1 MLKRKIPSSG
11 EMLPVLG
18 IGTWKRFD
26 VSPKSDLGDLQ
37 QVLQLLHQSGGR
49 MIDSSPMYGY
59 AEEVIGVITERMVDR
74 DEFFYAS
81 KVWTVGKEA
90 GIDQMNESMEK
101 MKRKTIDLMQ
111 IHNLV
116 DWQVHLQTLRRWKE
130 QGIVKYIGITHYTDS
145 MHDDLVRIIKR
156 EPIDFVQFNYSLLSR
171 HAEET
176 LLPVAAE
183 KGVATIINRPFG
195 EGAWFNKMRG
205 KNLPP
210 WAADYGITS
219 WSQFFLKFIIGHPAV
234 TCVIPATSNPEH
246 MQENCAATEG
256 TLPDDKARAKMA
268 AWVSEW

>member
-1 MLKRKIPSSG
+1 
-11 EMLPVLG
+11 
-18 IGTWKRFD
+18 
-26 VSPKSDLGDLQ
+26 
-37 QVLQLLHQSGGR
+37 
-49 MIDSSPMYGY
+49 
-59 AEEVIGVITERMVDR
+59 
-74 DEFFYAS
+74 
-81 KVWTVGKEA
+81 
-90 GIDQMNESMEK
+90 MNESMEK

>member
-37 QVLQLLHQSGGR
+37 QVLQILQQSGGR

-59 AEEVIGVITERMVDR
+59 AEEVIGVITERMVER

-183 KGVATIINRPFG
+183 KHYH
-195 EGAWFNKMRG
+195 
-205 KNLPP
+205 LY
-210 WAADYGITS
+210 YG
-219 WSQFFLKFIIGHPAV
+219 
-234 TCVIPATSNPEH
+234 
-246 MQENCAATEG
+246 
-256 TLPDDKARAKMA
+256 
-268 AWVSEW
+268 